1 MYAVI
6 TITKFYYIYMIYRLN
21 RLLLR
26 IFEFLQI
33 LNSLFSTPRL
43 FTKLPV
49 GVASLCIQGIVE
61 NARSRLQI
69 MLTVDKLV
77 EIYVFSRKIVFHF
90 LISLP
95 IRKEK
100 RFSFWRY
107 GNEDNENSLKTD
119 GCQQNDVYVNGNAF
133 GNICIFFT

>member
-6 TITKFYYIYMIYRLN
+6 TITKLYFIYMIYRLN

-49 GVASLCIQGIVE
+49 GVASLCMYRISSKMHAYSKAID
-61 NARSRLQI
+61 NAYRVQTHRNLR
-69 MLTVDKLV
+69 
-77 EIYVFSRKIVFHF
+77 VFIKNS
-90 LISLP
+90 IS
-95 IRKEK
+95 
-100 RFSFWRY
+100 
-107 GNEDNENSLKTD
+107 
-119 GCQQNDVYVNGNAF
+119 
-133 GNICIFFT
+133 